1 VADDL
6 GRKPIAGVAGAGR
19 CRHRLRLPGSAPPRK
34 PVSSQVDGA
43 LWGLFNLQGWFY
55 VSAGLV
61 IAGSLFCIRLRARW
75 LYAIPEIGLGLFGLS
90 RSVPIVTG
98 GFSPGDFSAADF
110 DVANVKIDV
119 LISITAVYLII
130 RGLDNLLQ
138 GVYKLRK
145 P

>member
-1 VADDL
+1 MHKQSVAKIFGYIRSQL
-6 GRKPIAGVAGAGR
+6 GVLLAIGMALIG
-19 CRHRLRLPGSAPPRK
+19 
-34 PVSSQVDGA
+34 

-61 IAGSLFCIRLRARW
+61 IAGSLFYIRLRARW

-98 GFSPGDFSAADF
+98 GFSPDDFSAADF

-138 GVYKLRK
+138 GVCELRK